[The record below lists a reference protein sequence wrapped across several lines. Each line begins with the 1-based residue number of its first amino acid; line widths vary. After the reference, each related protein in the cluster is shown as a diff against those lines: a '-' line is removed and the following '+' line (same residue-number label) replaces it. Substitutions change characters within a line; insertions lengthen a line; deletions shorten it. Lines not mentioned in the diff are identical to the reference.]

1 VNALKIIIVGAAI
14 LSCAGTS
21 FRKVTKD
28 VDHER
33 LVIWMSG
40 SFSSQMQAQADTN
53 FLDIRLKMTPIWN
66 ERRDG
71 FWLYVEQATASHAD
85 KPYRQ
90 RVYHLSRVD
99 GRTLKSDVSALPEP
113 LRFAGDW
120 KKDKP
125 LTTLTP
131 DSLLFKEGCSIF
143 LRNLGDSAFVGSTAD
158 KDCLGELRGTKY
170 ATSEVRITKDMLT
183 SWDRGFDSTGV
194 QVWGAT
200 TGGYRFI
207 KEI

>member
-1 VNALKIIIVGAAI
+1 VNALKIIIVGTAI
-14 LSCAGTS
+14 LSCAGSS

-28 VDHER
+28 VDLER

-53 FLDIRLKMTPIWN
+53 FFDIRLKMAPIWK

-71 FWLYVEQATASHAD
+71 FWLYVEQATASHTD

-99 GRTLKSDVSALPEP
+99 DKTLKSDVFTLPEP

-143 LRNLGDSAFVGSTAD
+143 LRNHGDSAFLSVAQPIKIVQAS
-158 KDCLGELRGTKY
+158 
-170 ATSEVRITKDMLT
+170 SEVQNMPPPKY
-183 SWDRGFDSTGV
+183 G
-194 QVWGAT
+194 
-200 TGGYRFI
+200 
-207 KEI
+207 